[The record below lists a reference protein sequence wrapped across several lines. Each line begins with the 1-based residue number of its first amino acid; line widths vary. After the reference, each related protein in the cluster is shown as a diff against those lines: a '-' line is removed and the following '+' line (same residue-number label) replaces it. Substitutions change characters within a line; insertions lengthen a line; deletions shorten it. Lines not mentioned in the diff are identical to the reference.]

1 MRSWMRCVPTS
12 CILLSKSLSRC
23 LQVYHTE
30 EGTRHKFFR
39 VYPYIKQLRRWIK
52 NKRRE
57 QASGRHIAAASRAD
71 AAAESAGI
79 QSQHHQHQQQQH
91 RSHQQNRQQVPQ
103 QAQLKAQI
111 NSGSGA
117 QLSSLDSQAGSVAK
131 PAPVTHC
138 SAPVQPG
145 QAWLNFTLDRESVLQ
160 HLTCVLPAVSQLVV

>member
-1 MRSWMRCVPTS
+1 M
-12 CILLSKSLSRC
+12 
-23 LQVYHTE
+23 YHTE

-57 QASGRHIAAASRAD
+57 QASGRHTATASRAD
-71 AAAESAGI
+71 AAAESAGV
-79 QSQHHQHQQQQH
+79 QSQHQNQHQQQQQH
-91 RSHQQNRQQVPQ
+91 RSHHQSCQQVPQ
-103 QAQLKAQI
+103 QAQLEAQV
-111 NSGSGA
+111 NSGSGV

-145 QAWLNFTLDRESVLQ
+145 QAWLNFTLDRDRVLQ
-160 HLTCVLPAVSQLVV
+160 HLTCILQTSM

>member
-1 MRSWMRCVPTS
+1 M
-12 CILLSKSLSRC
+12 
-23 LQVYHTE
+23 YHTE

-57 QASGRHIAAASRAD
+57 QASGRHTAAASRAD
-71 AAAESAGI
+71 ATAESAGV
-79 QSQHHQHQQQQH
+79 QSQYQHQHQQQQH

-103 QAQLKAQI
+103 QAQLETQV
-111 NSGSGA
+111 NSGSGG
-117 QLSSLDSQAGSVAK
+117 QLSSLESQAGSVAK

-145 QAWLNFTLDRESVLQ
+145 QTWLNFTLDRERVLQ
-160 HLTCVLPAVSQLVV
+160 HLTCNLPAVSQVSRCV

>member
-1 MRSWMRCVPTS
+1 M
-12 CILLSKSLSRC
+12 
-23 LQVYHTE
+23 YHTE

-57 QASGRHIAAASRAD
+57 QASGKDTAAALRAD
-71 AAAESAGI
+71 AAAESSGV
-79 QSQHHQHQQQQH
+79 QSQHQQQH
-91 RSHQQNRQQVPQ
+91 RSHQHNRQQVPQ
-103 QAQLKAQI
+103 QAQLEAQH
-111 NSGSGA
+111 NSRSGA

-145 QAWLNFTLDRESVLQ
+145 QAWLNFTLDRERVLQ